1 MPKIKLP
8 EHIQKLKE
16 QIETGNNLVDYF
28 FACGVPPSIC
38 MNEEIYNLSSEE
50 SIENINN
57 ILKPTLLCKFPEFGK
72 TTIDVDEEII
82 SYCFPEGFKIKE
94 SDSSYPSRRIFSIIL
109 DNNITSQDYPQKYL
123 TCILFYES
131 LYKYKTL
138 QQQIEKIENNKDFF
152 SENNENISLNDV
164 RSTLEEEK
172 KLNIFRHQ
180 KMVTSSLLPS
190 MMKRNLQ
197 IGADDINNK
206 NKEKLKND
214 FDEDKKKENQPLNK
228 LKYFYI
234 PKCICLVSIHP
245 NIKLYQKILSNI
257 YNYGLSQNNIIPLEK
272 IITNLI
278 IEVPMPPRGMY
289 SIYYNYNFDFSKELE
304 KKKKEFDI

>member
-94 SDSSYPSRRIFSIIL
+94 SD
-109 DNNITSQDYPQKYL
+109 
-123 TCILFYES
+123 
-131 LYKYKTL
+131 
-138 QQQIEKIENNKDFF
+138 
-152 SENNENISLNDV
+152 
-164 RSTLEEEK
+164 
-172 KLNIFRHQ
+172 
-180 KMVTSSLLPS
+180 
-190 MMKRNLQ
+190 
-197 IGADDINNK
+197 
-206 NKEKLKND
+206 
-214 FDEDKKKENQPLNK
+214 
-228 LKYFYI
+228 
-234 PKCICLVSIHP
+234 
-245 NIKLYQKILSNI
+245 
-257 YNYGLSQNNIIPLEK
+257 
-272 IITNLI
+272 
-278 IEVPMPPRGMY
+278 
-289 SIYYNYNFDFSKELE
+289 
-304 KKKKEFDI
+304 